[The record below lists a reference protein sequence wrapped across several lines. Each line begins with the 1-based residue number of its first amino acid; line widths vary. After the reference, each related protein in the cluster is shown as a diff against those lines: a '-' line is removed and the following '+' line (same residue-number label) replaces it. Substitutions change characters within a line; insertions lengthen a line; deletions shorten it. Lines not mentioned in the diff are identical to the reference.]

1 MKRIKIEENG
11 IRLVWEITDANEIK
25 LLHFST
31 LDFEEKYM
39 VSDTGTQSFYPVEIL
54 VSGQDRVGER
64 HGHIPRLLQDI
75 E

>member
-54 VSGQDRVGER
+54 
-64 HGHIPRLLQDI
+64 
-75 E
+75 

>member
-39 VSDTGTQSFYPVEIL
+39 GN
-54 VSGQDRVGER
+54 
-64 HGHIPRLLQDI
+64 
-75 E
+75 